1 MALKRA
7 PHPERDPGL
16 DPGEQSKGAPSAI
29 QPVEGI
35 KVEKQTG
42 RIKCGPLFEGGVLP
56 PVR

>member
-1 MALKRA
+1 
-7 PHPERDPGL
+7 
-16 DPGEQSKGAPSAI
+16 
-29 QPVEGI
+29 VEGI